1 MAQGTLKIFTTIGE
15 ESLPVGGVS
24 YAIKDKQGNILFSG
38 ITDESGES
46 GVYTLNA
53 PPRDLTLAP
62 NPNIR
67 PYGVYDVTVL
77 KPGFVTLNF
86 IDVEIFDG
94 IDSILPIT
102 MLPQGPTD
110 EEEEITT
117 VIPPP
122 TAALP
127 SYPQAQVAPPDE
139 PIITNNE
146 QRITNN
152 VARIE
157 VPPVGRV
164 AAVQAAAL
172 TQSDPLPSV
181 RIPDYVIVHLGTPS
195 NSAAP
200 NVRVRFIDYI
210 KNVTSSEIY
219 PTWPVNSI
227 IANVH
232 CIVSFV
238 LNRIYTEW
246 YPSRGYNFT
255 ITNSTT
261 VDQYFVPNRNI
272 FQNISQIVDGIF
284 NVYARR
290 VGFRNPYFTE
300 YCNGTTATCKGL
312 SQWGTVTL
320 ANRGMTPLQIL
331 HNYYPR
337 DLALFTAPSGNVI
350 SSYPGTPLSLGSTG
364 ENVRL
369 IQNRLNRIRANY
381 PAIPQITNPNGV
393 FGPDTQAAVRK
404 FQQIFY
410 LLQDGIVGRSTWH
423 KITQIFVA
431 VTKLAE
437 LNGEGERIG
446 LSPTPPT
453 VTIRQGSRGADV
465 IHAQF
470 LLNYIGQFYPEIP
483 IPIMDSV
490 FGPTTTAAVTAFQRR
505 FGLTADGVVGPAT
518 WRRMYEIYS
527 GIIGQEP
534 PSVNPP
540 QPPPPPTNC
549 PTYPGFLLRPGST
562 GAAVRDLQT
571 LLNTARRRYS
581 AVPAVSVDGV
591 FGPLTAAS
599 VRTFQLY
606 AGLTVDGIVGP
617 ATWAALRA
625 ICLA

>member
-1 MAQGTLKIFTTIGE
+1 MAQGTLKIFTTMGE

-24 YAIKDKQGNILFSG
+24 YAIKDKEGNILFSG

-46 GVYTLNA
+46 GTYTLPA
-53 PPRDLTLAP
+53 PPRELTLAP
-62 NPNIR
+62 APGTR

-77 KPGFVTLNF
+77 KPGFITLNF

-94 IDSILPIT
+94 IDSVLPVN
-102 MLPQGPTD
+102 MLPQGPGN
-110 EEEEITT
+110 EEEETT
-117 VIPPP
+117 VVIPPP
-122 TAALP
+122 TAAVP
-127 SYPQAQVAPPDE
+127 TYDNRAQIAPPD
-139 PIITNNE
+139 
-146 QRITNN
+146 
-152 VARIE
+152 
-157 VPPVGRV
+157 VPMGAPLPQNWGIPYQDF
-164 AAVQAAAL
+164 AAPQDFATLQQIAATAAN
-172 TQSDPLPSV
+172 TSDPLPAV
-181 RIPDYVIVHLGTPS
+181 VMPDYVTVHLGTPS

-246 YPSRGYNFT
+246 YRSRGYDFD

-261 VDQYFVPNRNI
+261 VDQYFVNGRNI
-272 FQNISQIVDGIF
+272 YQNISQIVDGIF

-300 YCNGTTATCKGL
+300 YCNGTTVTCNGL

-337 DLALFTAPSGNVI
+337 DLALFTAPSGNNI
-350 SSYPGTPLSLGSTG
+350 TSYPGPLSLGSSG
-364 ENVRL
+364 ANVRT

-393 FGPDTQAAVRK
+393 FGADTQAAVRK

-410 LLQDGIVGRSTWH
+410 LLQDGVVGRSTWN
-423 KITQIFVA
+423 KITQIFVG

-437 LNGEGERIG
+437 LGGEGERIG

-453 VTIRQGSRGADV
+453 VTIRQGDRGADV

-483 IPIMDSV
+483 RPIMDSV
-490 FGPTTTAAVTAFQRR
+490 FGATTTSAVQAFQRR
-505 FGLTADGVVGPAT
+505 FGLTADGIVGPAT

-527 GIIGQEP
+527 GITGEEP
-534 PSVNPP
+534 GV
-540 QPPPPPTNC
+540 PPPPPPNC
-549 PTYPGFLLRPGST
+549 PQYPGFLLRPGST
-562 GAAVRDLQT
+562 GEAVRNLQT

-581 AVPAVSVDGV
+581 SVPAVSVDGV
-591 FGPLTAAS
+591 FGPITAAS

-606 AGLTVDGIVGP
+606 AGLAVDGIVGP
-617 ATWAALRA
+617 ATWSALRA
-625 ICLA
+625 ICLS